1 MQGWLD
7 DNAIIMYSIH
17 NEGIPVIAERS
28 IEKLKANIYKQSS
41 SFE

>member
-7 DNAIIMYSIH
+7 NNDIIMYSIK
-17 NEGIPVIAERS
+17 NEDIAVIAERS